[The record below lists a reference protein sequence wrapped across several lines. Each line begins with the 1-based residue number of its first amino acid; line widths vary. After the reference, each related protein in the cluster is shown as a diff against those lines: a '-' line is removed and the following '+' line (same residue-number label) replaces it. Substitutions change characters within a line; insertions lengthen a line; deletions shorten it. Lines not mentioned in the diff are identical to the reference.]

1 MTSITATSSGASPVV
16 DSHHH
21 FWDLGKFDYDWMPE
35 GSPLR
40 VDFGPEDL
48 RALLKNA
55 CVERTVIVQAHQS
68 LEETY
73 WLLELAEASDYVAG
87 VVGWVDL
94 TDPAVGLELDK
105 LQRSPW
111 FKGVRHIWE
120 GETDAGWLD
129 RPEAINGLRE
139 LEHRGICYDF
149 LVRPPN
155 LPYVPRIMEKV
166 PDLRAVIDHIAK
178 PDIKGRKFEPW
189 LSDLRHVASV
199 DRMRCKV
206 SGMITEADHANWSI
220 DDLKPYVHHVVGM
233 FGTDRLMFG
242 TDWPVCTLAGSYEK
256 VVSTARKLFESFTEL
271 ERNWIFGGT
280 ATDFYR
286 LRH

>member
-1 MTSITATSSGASPVV
+1 MTPITATSSGVSPVV

-21 FWDLGKFDYDWMPE
+21 FWDLEKFDYDWMPE

-40 VDFGPEDL
+40 VNFGPEDL
-48 RALLKNA
+48 RPLLKKA
-55 CVERTVIVQAHQS
+55 GVERTVIVQAHQS
-68 LEETY
+68 LVETR

-94 TDPAVGLELDK
+94 TDPNVGDELDK
-105 LQRSPW
+105 LQRNPW

-120 GETDAGWLD
+120 GEVDAGWLD
-129 RPEAINGLRE
+129 RPEAINGLKEIER
-139 LEHRGICYDF
+139 RGICYDF

-166 PDLRAVIDHIAK
+166 PDLKAVIDHIAK
-178 PDIKGRKFEPW
+178 PDIKGHRFESW
-189 LSDLRHVASV
+189 LTDLRHVASI
-199 DRMRCKV
+199 DGMRCKV

-220 DDLKPYVHHVVGM
+220 DDLRPYVNHVVGL

-256 VVSTARKLFESFTEL
+256 VVGTARKLFESFSEFD
-271 ERNWIFGGT
+271 RNWIFGGT
-280 ATDFYR
+280 ATDFYC
-286 LRH
+286 LKH

>member
-1 MTSITATSSGASPVV
+1 MTPITATSSGASPVV

-40 VDFGPEDL
+40 VNYGPEEL
-48 RALLKNA
+48 RPQLKA
-55 CVERTVIVQAHQS
+55 AGVDRTVIVQAHQS

-73 WLLELAEASDYVAG
+73 WLLDLAEATDYVAG
-87 VVGWVDL
+87 IVGWVDL
-94 TDPAVGLELDK
+94 NDPKVGDELDK
-105 LQRSPW
+105 LQRNPW

-120 GETDAGWLD
+120 SEEDPGWLD
-129 RPEAINGLRE
+129 KPGAINGLKE
-139 LEHRGICYDF
+139 LERRGICYDF

-155 LPYVPRIMEKV
+155 IPFVPRIMEKV
-166 PDLRAVIDHIAK
+166 PDLRAVVDHIAK
-178 PDIKGRKFEPW
+178 PNIKEHMVEPW
-189 LSDLRHVASV
+189 LSGLRHIASI
-199 DRMRCKV
+199 DGIRCKV
-206 SGMITEADHANWSI
+206 SGMITEADHANWTI

-256 VVSTARKLFESFTEL
+256 VVTTARELFDSFSPL
-271 ERNWIFGGT
+271 EKNWIFGGT

-286 LRH
+286 LNP